1 MRDKRY
7 LSTVLA
13 VYLFYFMH
21 GMAVIM
27 ISQHKPFFLEHW
39 SNETGAGV
47 AYAISAIGLGKL
59 LTQYLGGWLADRS
72 GRRPSLIIAMLMY
85 AAFFFGLAFAPSWI
99 VASLLGFL
107 FGCANSVVD
116 GGAYPTLMEVFP
128 RVAGSANVAVKAF
141 IAGGQ
146 YLLPVII
153 GMIITRSLQWN
164 IALLVAAAIIL
175 ALFVL
180 MLLVPF
186 PDYKAIAAEEA
197 AELERLAA
205 ENAASSTTDEP
216 ASAPVSKLA
225 VEGVAIIA
233 RGFTTLGS
241 FWLAQNALPD
251 FGKSLAGMSDVAAAG
266 LTSTYALGSLISVF
280 VTAVLVAK
288 AIKAVYF
295 LVIGPLGTVLGH
307 LGLAF
312 FSTSGAFQVSA
323 FLIGFF
329 ASGGLLQLL
338 INVMAEFFP
347 GGKGKTTGMVFTAS
361 SLASFLLPLLSGILN
376 QNILAVVW
384 MGTGVTVL
392 GLILGILVNIR
403 HTAVFRGA
411 AASAR

>member
-7 LSTVLA
+7 LSTALA
-13 VYLFYFMH
+13 VYLSYFMH
-21 GMAVIM
+21 GMTVIM
-27 ISQHKPFFLEHW
+27 ISHHKPFFLEHW

-47 AYAISAIGLGKL
+47 AYAICAIGLGKL
-59 LTQYLGGWLADRS
+59 LTQYLGGWMADRF
-72 GRRPSLIIAMLMY
+72 GRRPSLIIAMIMY
-85 AAFFFGLAFAPSWI
+85 AVFFFGLAFAPNWI
-99 VASLLGFL
+99 IASLLGFL

-116 GGAYPTLMEVFP
+116 GGASPTLMEVFP

-164 IALLVAAAIIL
+164 IALLVAGAIML

-197 AELERLAA
+197 AELERLAE
-205 ENAASSTTDEP
+205 ENAVQEDKT
-216 ASAPVSKLA
+216 ASAPVSTFA

-233 RGFTTLGS
+233 MGFTTLGS
-241 FWLAQNALPD
+241 FWLAQNSLPD

-280 VTAVLVAK
+280 VTAILVAK
-288 AIKAVYF
+288 AIKPVYF
-295 LVIGPLGTVLGH
+295 LVIGPLGTVLGY
-307 LGLAF
+307 LGFAF
-312 FSTSGAFQVSA
+312 FSTAGAFQVSA

-338 INVMAEFFP
+338 INVMAEFVP
-347 GGKGKTTGMVFTAS
+347 GRKGKITGMVFTAS
-361 SLASFLLPLLSGILN
+361 SLASFLLPLFSGILN
-376 QNILAVVW
+376 QTILAVVW

-392 GLILGILVNIR
+392 GLVLGILVNIR
-403 HTAVFRGA
+403 HAAVFRGA

>member
-7 LSTVLA
+7 LSTALA
-13 VYLFYFMH
+13 VYLSYFMH

-27 ISQHKPFFLEHW
+27 ISQIKPFFLEHW
-39 SNETGAGV
+39 SNVTGAGV

-59 LTQYLGGWLADRS
+59 LTQYLGGWMADRF
-72 GRRPSLIIAMLMY
+72 GRRPSLIIAMIMY
-85 AAFFFGLAFAPSWI
+85 AVCFFGLAFAPNWI
-99 VASLLGFL
+99 IASLLGFL

-164 IALLVAAAIIL
+164 IALLVGGAIML

-197 AELERLAA
+197 AELERLAE
-205 ENAASSTTDEP
+205 ENAVQEDKT
-216 ASAPVSKLA
+216 ASAPVSTFA

-233 RGFTTLGS
+233 MGFTTLGS
-241 FWLAQNALPD
+241 FWLAQNSLPD
-251 FGKSLAGMSDVAAAG
+251 LGKSLAGMSDVAAAG

-280 VTAVLVAK
+280 VTAILVAK
-288 AIKAVYF
+288 AIKPVYF
-295 LVIGPLGTVLGH
+295 LVIGPLGTVLGY
-307 LGLAF
+307 LGFAF
-312 FSTSGAFQVSA
+312 FSTAGAFQVSA

-338 INVMAEFFP
+338 INVMAEFVP
-347 GGKGKTTGMVFTAS
+347 GRKGKITGMVFTAS
-361 SLASFLLPLLSGILN
+361 SLASFLLPLFSGILN
-376 QNILAVVW
+376 QTILAVVW

-392 GLILGILVNIR
+392 GLVLGILVNIR
-403 HTAVFRGA
+403 HAAVFRGA

>member
-7 LSTVLA
+7 LSTALA
-13 VYLFYFMH
+13 VYLSYFIH

-186 PDYKAIAAEEA
+186 PDYKAIAAE
-197 AELERLAA
+197 
-205 ENAASSTTDEP
+205 NAASSTTDEP

-233 RGFTTLGS
+233 MGFTTLGS

-280 VTAVLVAK
+280 VTTVLVAK
-288 AIKAVYF
+288 AIKPVYF

-338 INVMAEFFP
+338 INVMAELFP

-392 GLILGILVNIR
+392 GLVLGILVNIR
-403 HTAVFRGA
+403 HAAVFRGA

>member
-7 LSTVLA
+7 LSTALA
-13 VYLFYFMH
+13 VYLSYFMH

-39 SNETGAGV
+39 SNVTGAGV

-59 LTQYLGGWLADRS
+59 LTQYLGGWMADRF
-72 GRRPSLIIAMLMY
+72 GRRPSLIIAMIMY
-85 AAFFFGLAFAPSWI
+85 AVFFFGLAFAPNWI
-99 VASLLGFL
+99 IASLLGFL

-116 GGAYPTLMEVFP
+116 GGASPTLMEVFP

-164 IALLVAAAIIL
+164 IALLVAGAIML

-197 AELERLAA
+197 AELERLAE
-205 ENAASSTTDEP
+205 ENAVQEDKT
-216 ASAPVSKLA
+216 ASAPVSTFA

-233 RGFTTLGS
+233 MGFTTLGS
-241 FWLAQNALPD
+241 FWLAQNSLPD

-266 LTSTYALGSLISVF
+266 LTSTYALDSLISVF
-280 VTAVLVAK
+280 VTAILVAK
-288 AIKAVYF
+288 AIKPVYF
-295 LVIGPLGTVLGH
+295 LVIGPLGTVLGY
-307 LGLAF
+307 LGFAF
-312 FSTSGAFQVSA
+312 FSTAGAFQVSA

-338 INVMAEFFP
+338 INVMAEFVP
-347 GGKGKTTGMVFTAS
+347 GRMGKITSMVFTAS
-361 SLASFLLPLLSGILN
+361 SLASFLLPLFSGILN
-376 QNILAVVW
+376 QTILAVVW

-392 GLILGILVNIR
+392 GLVLGILVNIR
-403 HTAVFRGA
+403 HAAVFRGA